1 MKPRPQK
8 ITYSK
13 AQGWKI
19 GQQYFPS
26 FSEAT
31 KQFADIKVRKNGTKS
46 FKPDVLGKEFV
57 YEKLGGWRGGLQDIV
72 MGNLQSKIR
81 RQERSY
87 LQMLERR
94 KEAES
99 RRKSQSR
106 LTKFGLAPPV
116 KKKYFTPYVFRY

>member
-13 AQGWKI
+13 EKGWKV
-19 GQQYFPS
+19 GMSYYPS
-26 FSEAT
+26 FEKAT
-31 KQFADIKVRKNGTKS
+31 KAFPDLAVRKNGVKHI
-46 FKPDVLGKEFV
+46 KPDVLGKQFV

-81 RQERSY
+81 REERSY

-99 RRKSQSR
+99 RRKSQRR
-106 LTKFGLAPPV
+106 LTKFGFEPPV
-116 KKKYFTPYVFRY
+116 KRKYFTPYAFRV